1 MAWLGV
7 VEVAAGVCG
16 VVCECST
23 AAGAIALLL
32 AGRLVTHACQIG
44 HLLKSIVTRDDPS
57 ARAQIDVVGMRA
69 KGAGLTLAPCAMR
82 FLLRRAPRIAP
93 GHIDVLSVLRIAARG
108 NHSTTVTVLQ
118 GEEGSISV
126 QT

>member
-44 HLLKSIVTRDDPS
+44 HLLSSIVTRDDPS
-57 ARAQIDVVGMRA
+57 VRAQIDVVGMRA

-82 FLLRRAPRIAP
+82 FLRRAPRIAP

-108 NHSTTVTVLQ
+108 NHSIRVPL
-118 GEEGSISV
+118 SINTEKVPTYSR
-126 QT
+126 